1 MYNTK
6 TRQDALN
13 LIGNART
20 GCMADEPTLEYMV
33 ALRDELKQWL
43 WWMELDILR
52 EKRHILKEQI
62 IKEVQDS
69 VPYMRELDELINK
82 AII

>member
-1 MYNTK
+1 MHSTK

-13 LIGNART
+13 LIDNART
-20 GCMADEPTLEYMV
+20 GCMVDVPTLEYMV
-33 ALRDELKQWL
+33 ALRDELKKWL

-62 IKEVQDS
+62 IKEVQDN